1 VRGWV
6 GKAIKFLR
14 EVRSELRKV
23 VWPTRRE
30 TVVFTSVVVGMVV
43 VMAALF
49 YVVDTILTGILKTI
63 IDI

>member
-1 VRGWV
+1 MRGWV